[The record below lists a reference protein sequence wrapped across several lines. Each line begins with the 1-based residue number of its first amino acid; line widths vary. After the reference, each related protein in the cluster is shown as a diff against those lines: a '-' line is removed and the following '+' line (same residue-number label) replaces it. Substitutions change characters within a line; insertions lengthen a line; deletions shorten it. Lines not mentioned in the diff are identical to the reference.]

1 MINMVPSIQGAMRDT
16 VRQDQPR
23 QREGVHKKLCDGRV
37 FLQIIWPYRDDQN
50 GSFFMM
56 KLTPEEAVEVAL
68 LLWEYDRDGSI
79 AIDNFIHREPQLSEK
94 MAVNLIPKKLQ
105 RAYLAYL
112 NRQKR

>member
-1 MINMVPSIQGAMRDT
+1 VFTKNFAT
-16 VRQDQPR
+16 VAFFC
-23 QREGVHKKLCDGRV
+23 KLYGR
-37 FLQIIWPYRDDQN
+37 IGRDQN
-50 GSFFMM
+50 GSFFML
-56 KLTPEEAVEVAL
+56 KLTPDEAVEVAV

-94 MAVNLIPKKLQ
+94 MAVNLVPKKLQ